1 MYGVWPS
8 MHVQEQ
14 CAQLHPGLE
23 LIPALTWKTRI
34 METKTIPAEQ
44 SVGYD
49 RTHHTSR
56 PTRIGL
62 LPIGYDDGY
71 DICFSNRAMVK
82 VHNSYAPVIGRVAMN
97 ITTIDLTNIPEAHT
111 GDTVTLIG
119 PEQPIHPAT
128 LMQNVHTHNVRNLLV
143 SLASMIQ
150 RVVVNKEHKAHNNQ
164 CVCGSNNALRKWK
177 TRK

>member
-1 MYGVWPS
+1 MR
-8 MHVQEQ
+8 
-14 CAQLHPGLE
+14 QLHPGLE

-150 RVVVNKEHKAHNNQ
+150 RVVVNKEHKAHNIQ

-177 TRK
+177 HENKISLFRTYLWM